1 MRAATDRG
9 LLRDLALLD
18 IFRYGAAFVMITA
31 DGVERLPHDAV
42 HLITEKLRDAGV
54 VVPSAPNVPAR
65 AEVEPIFWRPVDDP
79 PDVDITVMV
88 HTPQAD
94 EPVHLGVW
102 TGEAWESADGLTR
115 WSPGEVV
122 AWADVPAGRVPR

>member
-1 MRAATDRG
+1 MRAAADPG

-18 IFRYGAAFVMITA
+18 IFRYGASFVMITA

-42 HLITEKLRDAGV
+42 QLITEKLRDAGV

>member
-1 MRAATDRG
+1 MSAAADRD

-31 DGVERLPHDAV
+31 DGVERLPPDAV
-42 HLITEKLRDAGV
+42 QLITEKLRDAGV

-88 HTPQAD
+88 HTPLAD
-94 EPVHLGVW
+94 EPVHLGFW
-102 TGEAWESADGLTR
+102 SGDAWESADGLTR

>member
-1 MRAATDRG
+1 MNAVAEN
-9 LLRDLALLD
+9 ALVTEQVILD
-18 IFRYGAAFVMITA
+18 ILAHGSSIVMITPQGMQRLPP
-31 DGVERLPHDAV
+31 DGV
-42 HLITEKLRDAGV
+42 HLVPEKMLSANV
-54 VVPSAPNVPAR
+54 VVPEPPKVPDRSVPEA
-65 AEVEPIFWRPVDDP
+65 IFWCPVDEP